1 MTQYGFFYDATRCTG
16 CKTCELACKDYND
29 LPVDFSY
36 RHVYEVEGGG
46 WSKDEAGFWTTDSF
60 TYYISVS
67 CQHCDNPACT
77 QACPTGAMHK
87 DENGIVSVDAT
98 KCIGCGY
105 CAMACPYNAPHVSR
119 EAGHSMKCDGCK
131 DRVAAGMQPIC
142 VESCS
147 GRALFFGPIDEL
159 PSAEER
165 AEVAP
170 LPTADYTQPNLYIK
184 QCPNM
189 RPSGSTE
196 VHLSNLVEVN

>member
-1 MTQYGFFYDATRCTG
+1 
-16 CKTCELACKDYND
+16 
-29 LPVDFSY
+29 
-36 RHVYEVEGGG
+36 
-46 WSKDEAGFWTTDSF
+46 
-60 TYYISVS
+60 
-67 CQHCDNPACT
+67 
-77 QACPTGAMHK
+77 
-87 DENGIVSVDAT
+87 
-98 KCIGCGY
+98 
-105 CAMACPYNAPHVSR
+105 MACPYNAPHVSR

-131 DRVAAGMQPIC
+131 DRVAQGLQPIC

-159 PSAEER
+159 PNTEER

-170 LPTADYTQPNLYIK
+170 LPTVDYTQPNLYIK